1 MNRKK
6 TIQEN
11 IEAIQTYR
19 QAFKEGKGWK
29 DVGRF
34 EWDTSC
40 YGLLFMG
47 LVWNA
52 YLRKD
57 IKMGLR
63 TEILDFLE
71 VVYQDKS
78 PFETWQDVKNHLV
91 KNERILL
98 GDEREMTRETL
109 ENIKNKKIEIGR
121 TPTERLTLT
130 LAQIISFSPVVLVV
144 LRTFLTYAYLY
155 TGFNPDITKQPHIVW
170 EFPGFVLDSINQ
182 SFYMYF
188 EQAFIDEK
196 GRSLLRGDYK
206 LLNISWLAEDLLKT
220 LSEIRPLMKVTTGF
234 LQSEFNTLATID
246 KWRDPSLPM
255 GIATK
260 QKLEIMR
267 MQDWKSI
274 DLTVEEQ
281 RTMFTVNNLCYIKSN
296 EEWVFVT
303 IPEYCRAFGVREK
316 YYKDKKHLMGREKE
330 KALNTLFD
338 LATQHYPVI
347 YGIKEG
353 KKNTVLISEEPYYK
367 VVLLERDTEEDISS
381 LPHDIQK
388 IIKILKNPL
397 LSIRIHPYLQQ
408 DTKRYKYLIPD
419 YYEKIKQATKGRV
432 TKYEMNFYAWLLAKS
447 QIEIVVNDREKWAVE
462 VLKMSEKEKK
472 HSGRMNKRIKSLYE
486 TFRKAGFLTSYKW
499 SVRSSTNKEI
509 DTLYLNSEKFPS
521 LRQQK
526 LELKQSK
533 H

>member
-40 YGLLFMG
+40 YGLLFAG

-260 QKLEIMR
+260 QKLE
-267 MQDWKSI
+267 
-274 DLTVEEQ
+274 
-281 RTMFTVNNLCYIKSN
+281 
-296 EEWVFVT
+296 
-303 IPEYCRAFGVREK
+303 
-316 YYKDKKHLMGREKE
+316 
-330 KALNTLFD
+330 
-338 LATQHYPVI
+338 
-347 YGIKEG
+347 
-353 KKNTVLISEEPYYK
+353 
-367 VVLLERDTEEDISS
+367 
-381 LPHDIQK
+381 
-388 IIKILKNPL
+388 
-397 LSIRIHPYLQQ
+397 
-408 DTKRYKYLIPD
+408 
-419 YYEKIKQATKGRV
+419 
-432 TKYEMNFYAWLLAKS
+432 
-447 QIEIVVNDREKWAVE
+447 
-462 VLKMSEKEKK
+462 
-472 HSGRMNKRIKSLYE
+472 
-486 TFRKAGFLTSYKW
+486 
-499 SVRSSTNKEI
+499 
-509 DTLYLNSEKFPS
+509 
-521 LRQQK
+521 
-526 LELKQSK
+526 
-533 H
+533 

>member
-1 MNRKK
+1 MNRRK

-40 YGLLFMG
+40 YGLLFVG

-170 EFPGFVLDSINQ
+170 EFPGFVLDSINR

-188 EQAFIDEK
+188 EQAFIDE
-196 GRSLLRGDYK
+196 
-206 LLNISWLAEDLLKT
+206 
-220 LSEIRPLMKVTTGF
+220 
-234 LQSEFNTLATID
+234 
-246 KWRDPSLPM
+246 
-255 GIATK
+255 
-260 QKLEIMR
+260 
-267 MQDWKSI
+267 
-274 DLTVEEQ
+274 
-281 RTMFTVNNLCYIKSN
+281 
-296 EEWVFVT
+296 
-303 IPEYCRAFGVREK
+303 
-316 YYKDKKHLMGREKE
+316 
-330 KALNTLFD
+330 
-338 LATQHYPVI
+338 
-347 YGIKEG
+347 
-353 KKNTVLISEEPYYK
+353 
-367 VVLLERDTEEDISS
+367 
-381 LPHDIQK
+381 
-388 IIKILKNPL
+388 
-397 LSIRIHPYLQQ
+397 
-408 DTKRYKYLIPD
+408 
-419 YYEKIKQATKGRV
+419 
-432 TKYEMNFYAWLLAKS
+432 
-447 QIEIVVNDREKWAVE
+447 
-462 VLKMSEKEKK
+462 
-472 HSGRMNKRIKSLYE
+472 
-486 TFRKAGFLTSYKW
+486 
-499 SVRSSTNKEI
+499 
-509 DTLYLNSEKFPS
+509 
-521 LRQQK
+521 
-526 LELKQSK
+526 
-533 H
+533 